1 MNIQILNFIKHR
13 SHQQGDTRTTYQ
25 AGNEEEEN
33 CTVINQAVPVIV
45 SFNKQKYIACECLD
59 FNPPFY
65 SMIQGTHNNV
75 HGRG

>member
-13 SHQQGDTRTTYQ
+13 SHQQGDTGTTYQ

-45 SFNKQKYIACECLD
+45 VSFNKKKYMFGFQPSLLLNDSRNA
-59 FNPPFY
+59 
-65 SMIQGTHNNV
+65 
-75 HGRG
+75 